1 MVNARSIVARL
12 KEAGHTAYF
21 VGGCVRDWLLKQP
34 VKDYDIATSARP
46 DDVLAL
52 FPKAKLVGA
61 HFGVVLVGN
70 VEVATY
76 RSDGVYID
84 GRHPGEVHFETDPA
98 MDAARRD
105 FTINGMFQDPETGNV
120 LDFVGGQADLAAGL
134 IRAIGNPAE
143 RFQEDHLR
151 MLRAVRFAARLNFAI
166 EPQTLDA
173 IRKLAPRIHTI
184 AAERVRDELTRML
197 TEGAPRRAI
206 ELLDETGLL
215 IEVLP
220 EVKAFQGVEQPPQF
234 HPEGDVWIHVLIML
248 DLLQKPSA
256 TLAWGVL
263 LHDVGKPGTFQR
275 LDRIRF
281 NGHVEL
287 GVKIAQRILRRFRF
301 SNEDT
306 EQILALVQNHMRFG
320 DVHRMKESTL
330 KRFFRLPHFDEHL
343 ELHRADCMSSHAMLD
358 NYGFAKAKFET
369 MPPESVKPP
378 RLLTGADLIE
388 AGWKPGPEFRRILDQ
403 VEDAQLE
410 SRIKTK
416 EEAFQYALTL
426 RQPGEK

>member
-1 MVNARSIVARL
+1 MTNARSIVARL

-21 VGGCVRDWLLKQP
+21 VGGCVRDSLLKRV

-52 FPKAKLVGA
+52 FPQAKLVGS
-61 HFGVVLVGN
+61 HFGVVLVSN

-76 RSDGVYID
+76 RSDGAYID
-84 GRHPGEVHFETDPA
+84 GRHPDVVHFETDPA
-98 MDAARRD
+98 KDAARRD
-105 FTINGMFQDPETGNV
+105 FTINGMFQNPETDEI
-120 LDFVGGQADLAAGL
+120 LDFVGGQADLSAGL
-134 IRAIGNPAE
+134 IRAIGDPYE

-151 MLRAVRFAARLNFAI
+151 MLRAVRFAARLNFSIEARTLEAI
-166 EPQTLDA
+166 QA
-173 IRKLAPRIHTI
+173 LAPKIHTI

-197 TEGAPRRAI
+197 TEGAPRRAM

-215 IEVLP
+215 VEVLP
-220 EVKAFQGVEQPPQF
+220 EIKAFQGVEQPPQY
-234 HPEGDVWIHVLIML
+234 HPEGDVWTHVLIML
-248 DLLQKPSA
+248 DLLQHPPA

-287 GVKIAQRILRRFRF
+287 GVKIGRRILRRFHF
-301 SNEDT
+301 SNEEI
-306 EQILALVQNHMRFG
+306 EQILGLVSNHMRFG

-330 KRFFRLPHFDEHL
+330 KRFFRLPHFEEHL
-343 ELHRADCMSSHAMLD
+343 ELHRADCLSSHRMLD
-358 NYGFAKAKFET
+358 NYYFAKERFAT
-369 MPPESVKPP
+369 LPPESVKPP

-410 SRIKTK
+410 SRVTTK

-426 RQPGEK
+426 RQQAVK